1 MKLEMMFVAVSLILV
16 VGIVANAI
24 PSPAQA
30 TAKHKGQGQG
40 QGQWC
45 YTSAVSGAVCG
56 FDSMVDCKNSA
67 DSAGPSVSFCGKALM
82 SDLP

>member
-1 MKLEMMFVAVSLILV
+1 MMFVAVSLILV
-16 VGIVANAI
+16 VGIASIAI
-24 PSPAQA
+24 PSTAQA
-30 TAKHKGQGQG
+30 VAKHKDQG

-45 YTSAVSGAVCG
+45 YTSAVLGAVCG
-56 FDSMVDCKNSA
+56 FDTMVDCKNSA

>member
-1 MKLEMMFVAVSLILV
+1 MKLEMLFVAASLILV
-16 VGIVANAI
+16 VGIVAVAI
-24 PSPAQA
+24 PSPVQA
-30 TAKHKGQGQG
+30 AAKH
-40 QGQWC
+40 QWC

>member
-16 VGIVANAI
+16 VGIVAIAI
-24 PSPAQA
+24 PCPAQA
-30 TAKHKGQGQG
+30 ISKHKDQA

-45 YTSAVSGAVCG
+45 YTSAALGAICG

-67 DSAGPSVSFCGKALM
+67 DSAGPSVSYCGKALM

>member
-30 TAKHKGQGQG
+30 TAKHKDQG

-67 DSAGPSVSFCGKALM
+67 VTAGPSVSFCGKALM

>member
-1 MKLEMMFVAVSLILV
+1 MMFVAVSLILV

-30 TAKHKGQGQG
+30 TAKHKDQG

>member
-30 TAKHKGQGQG
+30 AAAKHKDPG

-56 FDSMVDCKNSA
+56 FDSMVECKNSA

>member
-30 TAKHKGQGQG
+30 TAKHKDQG

-56 FDSMVDCKNSA
+56 FDSMVNCKHSA
-67 DSAGPSVSFCGKALM
+67 MAEVLLFHTAVKLQYLNCYQQ
-82 SDLP
+82 

>member
-30 TAKHKGQGQG
+30 AAKHKDQG

>member
-1 MKLEMMFVAVSLILV
+1 MMFVAVSLILV
-16 VGIVANAI
+16 VGIVAIAI

-30 TAKHKGQGQG
+30 AAKHKNLD

-45 YTSAVSGAVCG
+45 YTSAVIGAVCG
-56 FDSMVDCKNSA
+56 FDSMVECKHSA
-67 DSAGPSVSFCGKALM
+67 DSAGPSVSYCGKALM

>member
-1 MKLEMMFVAVSLILV
+1 MMFVAVSLILV
-16 VGIVANAI
+16 VGIVAIAI

-30 TAKHKGQGQG
+30 AAKHKDQG

-45 YTSAVSGAVCG
+45 YTSAVLGAVCG
-56 FDSMVDCKNSA
+56 FNSMVDCKNSA
-67 DSAGPSVSFCGKALM
+67 DSAGPSVSYCGKALI

>member
-16 VGIVANAI
+16 VGFVANAI
-24 PSPAQA
+24 PSQAQA
-30 TAKHKGQGQG
+30 ATKHKDLG

-45 YTSAVSGAVCG
+45 YTSAALGAVCG

>member
-16 VGIVANAI
+16 VGIVAIAI

-30 TAKHKGQGQG
+30 AAKHNNLD

-45 YTSAVSGAVCG
+45 YTSAVNGAVCG
-56 FDSMVDCKNSA
+56 FDSMVECKHSA
-67 DSAGPSVSFCGKALM
+67 DSAGPSVSYCGKALM

>member
-1 MKLEMMFVAVSLILV
+1 MKLGMMFVAVSLILV

-30 TAKHKGQGQG
+30 TAKHKDQG

>member
-30 TAKHKGQGQG
+30 TAKHKDQG